1 MKTNSSNLIYGIES
15 YIPLKHIVLYGFQ
28 LLLAVL
34 IATLLIANI
43 CNVSIGAGLIG
54 AGCATLIYIFITGK
68 KSNVFISNSGAFVAP
83 VIYAFATGG
92 ATGAIIG
99 GLTIFVVY
107 FLMGIFFQKLS
118 INNLYKIMPKTLIA
132 SITILIGLSL
142 ISYIPTYLGK
152 SGAWGLLVAF
162 ITMFVISL
170 TMFYGKGKLK
180 TIPFL
185 IGIVAGYIISLIL
198 TLTGVAQL
206 VDLSVF
212 SGIKLLQ
219 IPNFIFLNINTIKL
233 NAIFSIIIM
242 YIAYALSCSC
252 EIIADH
258 QAMSAV
264 IGQDILKDVGLGRIF
279 MAMGATNLLSSLISG
294 LGQTSYGEGTG
305 CVAASKVASAK
316 VSAFAAAMLILM
328 GFCGYVQAAIASV
341 PSAVFAGASMVLYP
355 LISIAGFKMLINE
368 KTDLDNTK
376 NVLLVSIPIAI
387 GLSGIAIGG
396 STFALSGIALA
407 LIIGII
413 LNLLL
418 REKKS

>member
-1 MKTNSSNLIYGIES
+1 MENNTQLIYNTKDS
-15 YIPLKHIVLYGFQ
+15 IPLKHIALYGFQ

-43 CNVSIGAGLIG
+43 CNVPVGAGLIG
-54 AGCATLIYIFITGK
+54 AGCSTLIYIAITQG

-99 GLTIFVVY
+99 GLTIFIVY
-107 FLMGIFFQKLS
+107 FLMGLLFQKLS
-118 INNLYKIMPKTLIA
+118 INNLYKIIPKTLIA

-142 ISYIPTYLGK
+142 INYIPTYLGS
-152 SGAWGLLVAF
+152 SGAWGLFVAF
-162 ITMFVISL
+162 ITMFVIGL

-185 IGIVAGYIISLIL
+185 IGIVAGYIISLVL
-198 TLTGVAQL
+198 TLTGTAQL

-212 SGIKLLQ
+212 SGIRLFQ
-219 IPNFIFLNINTIKL
+219 IPNFNFLNINAIKL
-233 NAIFSIIIM
+233 TTAFSIIIM
-242 YIAYALSCSC
+242 YVAYALSCSC

-264 IGQDILKDVGLGRIF
+264 IGQDILKEVGLGKTFI
-279 MAMGATNLLSSLISG
+279 AMGTTNLLSSLVSG

-305 CVAASKVASAK
+305 CAAASKVASTK

-368 KTDLDNTK
+368 KTNLNNTK
-376 NVLLVSIPIAI
+376 NVLLISIPIAI
-387 GLSGIAIGG
+387 GLSGISIGG
-396 STFALSGIALA
+396 SAFALSGIALA
-407 LIIGII
+407 LIVGII
-413 LNLLL
+413 LNLVLKDK
-418 REKKS
+418 EA